1 MTGQN
6 RDKIVETF
14 LALLAVEP
22 FERVDIR
29 AIAKRAEISL
39 ADLRNEFGSTF
50 EILSAFV
57 RGTDEKVL
65 AAGLDPELADTPA
78 RERLFDVLMQRIE
91 ILKPHREAVRSLAR
105 SARRN
110 PPFALALNGLSLRS
124 AQWMLAAAE
133 IDSGGLQGCVRA
145 QGLVVVMARTYRVWF
160 DDEDPGLARTMAAL
174 DRELANGERALN
186 LFGDLCRL
194 VPRFGGGRRRRRQ
207 HDAGD
212 DTVAA

>member
-39 ADLRNEFGSTF
+39 ADLRKEFGSTF